1 MKVFINPGHA
11 QGGLPDP
18 GACNKELGLR
28 ECDIALTIGS
38 LAGKALTAAGCEVRL
53 LQSHNLAGEAPGFQN
68 VTAEA
73 NAWGADLFVSIH
85 CNASRLHNARGF
97 ETYCY
102 SIDSEAGK
110 VGYLIQQEMYLWI
123 RRFDDGFWDRGVKMR
138 RDLCVLRE
146 TSMPAVLVET
156 GFIDSNADAALLTEH
171 GQDIADAIARGV
183 TDWWSGAE
191 PKGPATWGELA
202 EA

>member
-18 GACNKELGLR
+18 GACNMELGLR

-38 LAGKALTAAGCEVRL
+38 LASKALTAAGCEVRL

-85 CNASRLHNARGF
+85 CNASKLHNARGF

-138 RDLCVLRE
+138 RDLCVLKE
-146 TSMPAVLVET
+146 TAMPAVLVET
-156 GFIDSNADAALLTEH
+156 GFIDSGADAALLTGH

-191 PKGPATWGELA
+191 PKGPATFGEII
-202 EA
+202 